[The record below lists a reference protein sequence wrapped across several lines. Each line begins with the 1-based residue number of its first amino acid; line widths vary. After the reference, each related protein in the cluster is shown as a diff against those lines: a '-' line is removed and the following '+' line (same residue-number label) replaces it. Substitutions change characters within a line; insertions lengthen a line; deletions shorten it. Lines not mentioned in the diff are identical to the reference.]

1 MTTGF
6 QPTEFAR
13 AVLEALQP
21 ARLFPAR
28 LRFGGAASIV
38 PLHDVR
44 GVTLIGLGKAAQP
57 QVEATRALLR
67 ESLGAA
73 IELPRS
79 LAITK
84 RGHGTA
90 SSACELLAASHP
102 LCDESSL
109 AAGVALRAR
118 VAATPPDHLIVLCL
132 SGGGSALAVAPRA
145 PFDLGVKRAVN
156 AALLAG
162 GADIATTNRLR
173 QEMSALKNGGLLLD
187 VGARRVLTLVT
198 VDVPSEDLALVAS
211 GPSAWRE
218 RAAGAIASD
227 AHRSLPP
234 PLAARF
240 DQALASPE
248 REAWQARLREAG
260 DRVEH
265 HLYAVGDW
273 ETLSSVARDA
283 LRAQGVHHVEVMT
296 RPLDTSLES
305 GTDSILARLARLA
318 RGPRPAALISG
329 GELTVEVSGSGHGG
343 RNSAFVLHLARALFH
358 ERRGTLDEATLDRT
372 LVLSLATDGGD
383 GNSDAAGGHV
393 TRAVVGDSREARA
406 ALVSALA
413 RSDTATWLAQRQ
425 CAFPSTPSG
434 TNLMDLRVVV
444 LGG

>member
-1 MTTGF
+1 MTIGF

-28 LRFGGAASIV
+28 LRFGGADSIV
-38 PLHDVR
+38 PVHDVR
-44 GVTLIGLGKAAQP
+44 GVTVIGLGKAAQP
-57 QVEATRALLR
+57 QVAATRALLR
-67 ESLGAA
+67 ESLGEA

-90 SSACELLAASHP
+90 SPACALLEASHP

-109 AAGVALRAR
+109 AAGAALRAR
-118 VAATPPDHLIVLCL
+118 VAATPADHLLVLCL

-145 PFDLGVKRAVN
+145 PFDLHVKRAVN
-156 AALLAG
+156 AALLEG

-173 QEMSALKNGGLLLD
+173 QEMSAIKNGGLLLD

-211 GPSAWRE
+211 GPSTWRE
-218 RAAGAIASD
+218 REAGAIASD
-227 AHRSLPP
+227 AHRCLPP

-240 DQALASPE
+240 DQALASPS
-248 REAWQARLREAG
+248 REFWQARLREAAA
-260 DRVEH
+260 RTEH
-265 HLYAVGDW
+265 HLHAVGDW

-283 LRAQGVHHVEVMT
+283 LRAQGIHHVEVMT
-296 RPLDTSLES
+296 RPLDASLES
-305 GTDSILARLARLA
+305 GTASILERIERLA
-318 RGPRPAALISG
+318 RGPRPAALLSG
-329 GELTVEVSGSGHGG
+329 GELTVEVSGSGRGG

-358 ERRGTLDEATLDRT
+358 ERRGALDDATLDRA

-393 TRAVVGDSREARA
+393 TRAVVGDSREARE

-413 RSDTATWLAQRQ
+413 RSDTATWLAQRR

-444 LGG
+444 LWS